1 MIDRL
6 KVANEKATINRLV
19 DSANTALYEGDGRC
33 ILRFEDGKEEEFS
46 LKFEADGM
54 EFEEPS
60 DQMFS
65 FNSPVGACPECE
77 GYGKIIGIDESLVI
91 PDTELSVYDGCVVCW
106 RGEKMS
112 EWKKEFVRR
121 AEKYENFPVFTPY
134 SQLTQRQKDV

>member
-1 MIDRL
+1 MPVYTVNGVRTEIGTPCL
-6 KVANEKATINRLV
+6 GALL
-19 DSANTALYEGDGRC
+19 DSGL
-33 ILRFEDGKEEEFS
+33 S

-54 EFEEPS
+54 EFEEPT

-91 PDTELSVYDGCVVCW
+91 PDPELSVYDGCVVCW
-106 RGEKMS
+106 KGEKMS

-121 AEKYENFPVFTPY
+121 AAKYEDFPVFTPY
-134 SQLTQRQKDV
+134 SQLT